1 MIVLPMLVYA
11 LLGGVV
17 LTTRALGINCRGQN
31 CDDKQHRD
39 AQELAGDIS
48 NAQDKVWKDGEC
60 IGASFFFYVELS

>member
-31 CDDKQHRD
+31 CDDSSTAMPKNLRGIFPMRRIKSGRM
-39 AQELAGDIS
+39 ES
-48 NAQDKVWKDGEC
+48 V
-60 IGASFFFYVELS
+60 SVRVFFYVELS